1 MVEDMG
7 RIAEKLCEFRVANG
21 FDDVRVFT
29 SDDSSFDYSVYATK
43 GRYELELRR
52 ARYDRDD
59 G

>member
-1 MVEDMG
+1 MVEDLTKM
-7 RIAEKLCEFRVANG
+7 AEELCEWRNANG
-21 FDDVRVFT
+21 LDDLRVFS

-52 ARYDRDD
+52 VRYDRDD

>member
-1 MVEDMG
+1 MVEDLTKMV
-7 RIAEKLCEFRVANG
+7 EELCEWRTANG
-21 FDDVRVFT
+21 LDDMRVFS

-52 ARYDRDD
+52 VRYDRDD

>member
-1 MVEDMG
+1 MVEDLTKM
-7 RIAEKLCEFRVANG
+7 AEELCEWRTANG
-21 FDDVRVFT
+21 FDDLRVFS

-52 ARYDRDD
+52 VRYDRDD